1 MALSAALIWST
12 ATLVSTS
19 PNTKLGAIGFNRI
32 RMTFVFLLLGITALI
47 TGGWE
52 TINSANLFLLIL
64 SGFIGIFL
72 GDTFLFYTL
81 DRVGPRRNSILFS
94 MAAPIALFLNFFFL
108 HHSIGMV
115 SLIGCFAVVTGV
127 IIAIIY
133 GKQASQLHIWERVKK
148 PLWIGVVTG
157 LLAAT
162 AQATGIIIAKPVMES
177 GVDPIAAS
185 ALRVGVA
192 AILLIIMG
200 RFPIKFF
207 QSRSEADSKTIIMTC
222 FSGFLGMAVGMTL
235 LLLALKDGDAGIVTT
250 LSSTIP
256 IMVLPLIWLKTKQRP
271 AGPAWLGAFVAVI
284 GICLIFNF

>member
-1 MALSAALIWST
+1 
-12 ATLVSTS
+12 
-19 PNTKLGAIGFNRI
+19 
-32 RMTFVFLLLGITALI
+32 MTFVFLLLAIVALI

-52 TINSANLFLLIL
+52 TINSANFFLLIL
-64 SGFIGIFL
+64 SGFVGIFL

-108 HHSIGMV
+108 HHSIGMIP
-115 SLIGCFAVVTGV
+115 LIGCFGVVVGV

-148 PLWIGVVTG
+148 PLWLGVVTG

-162 AQATGIIIAKPVMES
+162 GQAVGIIIAKPAMES
-177 GVDPIAAS
+177 GADPLAAS

-207 QSRSEADSKTIIMTC
+207 HARDKADFKTIVMTC

-235 LLLALKDGDAGIVTT
+235 LLVALKDGDAGIVTT

-256 IMVLPLIWLKTKQRP
+256 IMVLPLIWLKTRQRP
-271 AGPAWLGAFVAVI
+271 AGPAWLGAFVAVS
-284 GICLIFNF
+284 GIYLIFNY